1 MEGTTLVIA
10 GALWN
15 GLGIA
20 VGATLGLVARR
31 GVAVGF
37 QQQAERLLG
46 LVVGW
51 IGLQMT
57 AQYPNPPV
65 LLVSLV
71 IGGWVGSLLNIQGWI
86 AATVQRWTSR
96 IRGDLAGPF
105 LNATLLFNVGALAL
119 VGAIQAGTTGHA
131 PLLKIK
137 ALLDGTTAALLA
149 ATAGPGVLGSAVPT
163 AAYEGII
170 SELASPLQRVLTPT
184 SLHALDAIGG
194 LMIVGISANLLAG
207 REWVKVADLLPGLV
221 LAPLL
226 AWVAAG
232 LGVHL

>member
-1 MEGTTLVIA
+1 LVVA

-20 VGATLGLVARR
+20 VGAGLGLVARR
-31 GVAVGF
+31 GLRAGF
-37 QQQAERLLG
+37 QPQAERVLG

-57 AQYPNPPV
+57 SQYPNPPV

-71 IGGWVGSLLNIQGWI
+71 IGGWLGGLLNIQGRI
-86 AATVQRWTSR
+86 AAAVQRWTSHV
-96 IRGDLAGPF
+96 RGDLAGPF
-105 LNATLLFNVGALAL
+105 VNATLLFNVGALAL

-131 PLLKIK
+131 PLLKTK

-149 ATAGPGVLGSAVPT
+149 ATGGPGVLGSAVPT
-163 AAYEGII
+163 AVYEGIV
-170 SELASPLQRVLTPT
+170 SELASPLQRILTPS

-221 LAPLL
+221 IAPLL
-226 AWVAAG
+226 AWGTNA